1 MSARSA
7 PPPMLLLFDIDGTLL
22 LTERAGVAS
31 MLLAGR
37 ELFGEHFSFDGIEV
51 AGRLDSLIWRDLC
64 ARNAVADTPENHDR
78 FRARY
83 GLALADRLVVDPTA
97 RALPGVAPLL
107 SALRQRDAAVLGLLT
122 GNYPETGRLKIA
134 SAGLDPDQFLVAAW
148 GIDAAARRDLPPVA
162 MRRHRELLG
171 RDVAPEQVAIIG
183 DTPHDVDCAKHNGCR
198 VVAVAT
204 GSFSVEQ
211 LSRAGADLVVET
223 LEDERVLRFLA
234 A

>member
-1 MSARSA
+1 
-7 PPPMLLLFDIDGTLL
+7 MLILFDIDGTLL

-31 MLLAGR
+31 MLVAGR
-37 ELFGEHFSFDGIEV
+37 ELFGEHFSFDGIAV

-64 ARNAVADTPENHDR
+64 ARNGVDDTQANHDR

-83 GLALADRLVVDPTA
+83 GQALAVRLTDDPTA
-97 RALPGVAPLL
+97 RALPGVTTLL
-107 SALRQRDAAVLGLLT
+107 NDLRRRDALVLGLLT

-134 SAGLDPDQFLVAAW
+134 SAGIDPDQFLVAAW
-148 GIDAAARRDLPPVA
+148 GIDGAARRELPPVA

-171 RDVAPEQVAIIG
+171 RDVAPAHVTIIG

-204 GSFSVEQ
+204 GSFTTEQ
-211 LSRAGADLVVET
+211 LADAGADLVVT
-223 LEDERVLRFLA
+223 NLEDPRVQPFLCA
-234 A
+234 